1 MAGKL
6 CQFTQHWQSVANII
20 LVSFI
25 YYYNFYLFSI

>member
-25 YYYNFYLFSI
+25 YYFYLFSF